1 MQEIQ
6 LRARAF
12 VMEGLECT
20 LCYNCASQTFSL
32 EKEGLL

>member
-12 VMEGLECT
+12 VIYDSECM
-20 LCYNCASQTFSL
+20 LCYNCASQAFSL